1 MNRSVLRLVTP
12 LVLIAFVQLA
22 CYKSYTITT
31 EQLAE
36 LQSSAIQESVTIQ
49 TESGPVDVSATTP
62 ITVFT
67 VDNASE
73 SVSPF
78 NFTMNEANLI
88 APDYELLLFR
98 DEITGARVQE
108 FSKGRTIGLIVGAV
122 LAAGGAFAAV
132 SLLAPED
139 QGLSGN

>member
-36 LQSSAIQESVTIQ
+36 LQSSAIAESVTMQ
-49 TESGPVDVSATTP
+49 TESGPVEVSATTP

-67 VDNASE
+67 VDRNE

-139 QGLSGN
+139 KGLGGN